1 MSRVLSLALA
11 LALACGVAAVVRAP
25 LNACGTA
32 KVDLSCLK
40 NSQDYTIPV
49 GSPCSAAECGG
60 GKLPW
65 NIFVNMCQPVQT
77 QGPMT
82 INCVGAAVCEQWVGD
97 SASLGQF
104 AQVSYQDISGGVL
117 VTGLGGTMADGT
129 ARSFQLSILCSN
141 TSADPW
147 PTFVSEDPTSLTY
160 KLTWNRPEAC
170 GAGCGKSAPTAA
182 PSPPSPPC
190 DGCDTCWKA
199 INYCVNATTSCSCF
213 DNAATCFGN
222 ANCNANSVPLLK
234 AELSCARR
242 SCSASSNGNCTF

>member
-1 MSRVLSLALA
+1 
-11 LALACGVAAVVRAP
+11 
-25 LNACGTA
+25 
-32 KVDLSCLK
+32 
-40 NSQDYTIPV
+40 
-49 GSPCSAAECGG
+49 
-60 GKLPW
+60 
-65 NIFVNMCQPVQT
+65 
-77 QGPMT
+77 MT
-82 INCVGAAVCEQWVGD
+82 SNCVGAAVCQQWVGD
-97 SASLGQF
+97 SASVGQF